1 MHTTRKRWDFH
12 LTNVIPYICEVEKTM
27 RGGMSTHE
35 KEAVESDD
43 NNKGP
48 NDGVGGRQ
56 RVLK

>member
-1 MHTTRKRWDFH
+1 
-12 LTNVIPYICEVEKTM
+12 M
-27 RGGMSTHE
+27 RGGMSTHG

-56 RVLK
+56 RVPKQTKIWMLKK